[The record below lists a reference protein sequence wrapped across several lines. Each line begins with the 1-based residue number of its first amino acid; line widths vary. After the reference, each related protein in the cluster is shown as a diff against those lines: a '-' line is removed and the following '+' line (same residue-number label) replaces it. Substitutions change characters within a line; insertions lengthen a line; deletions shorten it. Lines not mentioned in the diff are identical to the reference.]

1 MTIKRSGDVKANPPH
16 SAPKRVLD
24 PLLTS
29 GSDRCERDSDVPQL
43 RTAIKD
49 QALELQDRVQEFW
62 WRRID
67 W

>member
-1 MTIKRSGDVKANPPH
+1 MMIKRSRDVKANPPY
-16 SAPKRVLD
+16 SAPRRVSD

-29 GSDRCERDSDVPQL
+29 GSDRCERDSNVPQL

-49 QALELQDRVQEFW
+49 QALELQDRVQGFW
-62 WRRID
+62 WRRLN